1 MSDRIDDS
9 LLKLDSFI
17 AQTEENNGI
26 VVVSLMDFVTRDIKP
41 RERILSPWLL
51 TQSLNMVYAWRG
63 VGKTHVALGIGYA
76 TASGGSFLNWK
87 ATKPRQVLYLD
98 GEMPAASMQDRLKG
112 LIAGNS
118 EDFDPE
124 FFRLVTPDL
133 QTGSMPDL
141 CTADGQYAIDSILGD
156 TELIIVDNLSSLAR
170 SGGRENDAESWLP
183 IQPWALKQR
192 QQGRSVLF
200 VHHSGKGGAQRGTSK
215 KEDILDTV
223 LTLKRPTEYN
233 PADGAVFEVHFEK
246 TRDMHG
252 DDAKPFE
259 ARLQTDDNGT
269 STWLFSSVEDST
281 YDRVVSLFNEGL
293 SQREIAEELE
303 LNKSSVS
310 RHIKRAMDAGLIKKG
325 GNNAPF

>member
-1 MSDRIDDS
+1 MSLSIDRS
-9 LLKLDSFI
+9 LETLDALI
-17 AQTEENNGI
+17 ALSENKNDI

-41 RERILSPWLL
+41 RERILAPWLL

-112 LIAGNS
+112 LIAGNN

-141 CTADGQYAIDSILGD
+141 CTADGQAAIDSILGD

-223 LTLKRPTEYN
+223 LTLKRPTDYN

-269 STWLFSSVEDST
+269 STWIFSSVEDST
-281 YDRVVSLFNEGL
+281 YDRVVTLANEGM
-293 SQREIAEELE
+293 SQKEIAEELDI
-303 LNKSSVS
+303 NKSNVS
-310 RHIKRAMDAGLIKKG
+310 RHIKHGIDAGLIKKG